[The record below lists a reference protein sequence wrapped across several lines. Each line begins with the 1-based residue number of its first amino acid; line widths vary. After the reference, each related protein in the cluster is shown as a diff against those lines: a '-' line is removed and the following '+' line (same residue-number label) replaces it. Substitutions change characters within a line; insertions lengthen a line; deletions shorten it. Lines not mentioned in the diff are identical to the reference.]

1 MIPPAEAQAF
11 LAEFDAAIPASP
23 RPAALAMRLLAA
35 RFTHY
40 RWVGVYWLEGDTLA
54 LGPYVGAATEHDRIA
69 VGQGVCGTA
78 VAEDK
83 NQVIADVR
91 QVANYLACSVETRAE
106 IVVLIRRAGKIL
118 GQIDADGH
126 EVGVFDTSDEALLT
140 EIAARLAA
148 VATNRGGAEAR
159 RED

>member
-1 MIPPAEAQAF
+1 MIPAPEAQAF
-11 LAEFDAAIPASP
+11 LAELGCRALPASP
-23 RPAALAMRLLAA
+23 QPDALAMRLIAA

-40 RWVGVYWLEGDTLA
+40 RWVGVLA
-54 LGPYVGAATEHDRIA
+54 RGRHAGARPYVGALTEHDRIA

-78 VAEDK
+78 VAENK

-106 IVVLIRRAGKIL
+106 IVVLIRRGGQVI

-126 EVGVFDTSDEALLT
+126 EVGVFDSERRGSCSPPSRV
-140 EIAARLAA
+140 RLAA
-148 VATNRGGAEAR
+148 V
-159 RED
+159 

>member
-1 MIPPAEAQAF
+1 MIPAVEAQAF
-11 LAEFDAAIPASP
+11 LAELDAALPASP
-23 RPAALAMRLLAA
+23 QPAALAMRLIAA

-40 RWVGVYWLEGDTLA
+40 RWVGVYWLEGDTLV
-54 LGPYVGAATEHDRIA
+54 LGPYVGAPTEHDRIA

-78 VAEDK
+78 VAENK

-106 IVVLIRRAGKIL
+106 IVVLIRRAGQVI

-126 EVGVFDTSDEALLT
+126 EVGVFDSSDETLLT
-140 EIAARLAA
+140 AIAERLAA
-148 VATNRGGAEAR
+148 V
-159 RED
+159 